1 MLPPM
6 RTDHVLASARRGW
19 LALPRSGFTRLL
31 LLALMAGLRLAMA
44 AELTAEQQASLR
56 AGHRH
61 DKNGWVYLHMEG
73 APRARGF
80 QYGYLLAREIAEGLR
95 VTRAI
100 WTHDSAL
107 EWPWLVAK
115 SRELIEPQVDA
126 ESLAELDGMAE
137 GLQAAGVASS
147 RSDLIAYNAWIE
159 LDWYWWP
166 KTKKALGGE
175 APPPVR
181 QSCSS
186 FIATG
191 SLTKDHNIVLGHNT
205 MNGYVEAPA
214 NVVLDVLPE
223 KGHRI
228 LMQAVPGWIHSG
240 TDFFVTD
247 AGLVGSETTIG
258 GFSSYETNGIPE
270 FVRMRRATQDAGS
283 IDEWCAVLKRGN
295 NGGYA
300 NAWLLGD
307 VRSGEIARLELGLKQ
322 VAFERKHD
330 GVFLGSNIAE
340 DRKLLVFE
348 TDANENDIRQSS
360 IARRVRWKQ
369 LMAQSKGRIDLGLAE
384 RFEADHYD
392 SFYRRVAPGSRA
404 LCAHDELDA
413 NVWGPWPSGPYFPS
427 GTLDGK
433 VVDAKMAKEMSFVA
447 RWGAA
452 CGTAFDADKFLA
464 AHPQFDWMQG
474 LLHSRP
480 SQPWTVFRA
489 GEMR

>member
-1 MLPPM
+1 MFSPM
-6 RTDHVLASARRGW
+6 RTDDSLAVTRHGNLAS
-19 LALPRSGFTRLL
+19 PRSLPAWLL
-31 LLALMAGLRLAMA
+31 LLAFFAGVGLAMA

-61 DKNGWVYLHMEG
+61 DKNGWVYLHVEG
-73 APRARGF
+73 APHARGF
-80 QYGYLLAREIAEGLR
+80 QYGCLLAREIAEGLR

-100 WTHDSAL
+100 WAHDSGL

-115 SRELIEPQVDA
+115 SRELLEPQVDA

-137 GLQAAGVASS
+137 GLRAAGIPSS
-147 RSDLIAYNAWIE
+147 RSELIAYNAWIE
-159 LDWYWWP
+159 LAGYWWP
-166 KTKKALGGE
+166 KAKKAMGGE
-175 APPPVR
+175 TPPPAR
-181 QSCSS
+181 ESCSS

-191 SLTKDHNIVLGHNT
+191 SMTRDHNIVLGHNT
-205 MNGYVEAPA
+205 MNRYVEVLA

-228 LMQAVPGWIHSG
+228 LMQATPGWIHSG

-258 GFSSYETNGIPE
+258 GFDSYETNGIPE

-283 IDEWCAVLKRGN
+283 IDDWCAVLKRGN

-322 VAFERKHD
+322 VAFERKRD

-348 TDANENDIRQSS
+348 TDANENDIRLSS

-369 LMAQSKGRIDLGLAE
+369 LMAQSQGRIDLGLAE

-404 LCAHDELDA
+404 LCAHDDLDA
-413 NVWGPWPSGPYFPS
+413 NVWGSWPSGPFFPS
-427 GTLDGK
+427 GTIDGK
-433 VVDAKMAKEMSFVA
+433 VVDAKMAKEMAFVA

-452 CGTAFDADKFLA
+452 CGTAFDADRFLA
-464 AHPQFDWMQG
+464 AHAQFDWMQG
-474 LLHSRP
+474 LLKSRL

-489 GEMR
+489 GETR